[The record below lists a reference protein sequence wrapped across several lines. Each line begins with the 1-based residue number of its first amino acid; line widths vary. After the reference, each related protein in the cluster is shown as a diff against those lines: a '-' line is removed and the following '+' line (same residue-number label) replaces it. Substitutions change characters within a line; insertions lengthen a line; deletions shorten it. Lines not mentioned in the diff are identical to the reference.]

1 MFRPYYVIMNTI
13 IWQKIHSLL
22 TQKSAE
28 VLENIFLMIN
38 RQRLSAVF
46 LLILVFLGPVIVN
59 VHARGR
65 GGDYPNLAAG
75 KESYMVRL
83 QDNLPPASNGNDG
96 NLATAVRSTPRTID
110 AYWEVD
116 LGQEYAV
123 DRVRVIPDSGFED
136 RMTHTVVRLFD
147 GEHTSVYSRHMDSVP
162 RQIFDVWC
170 GGPRRARYVRVG
182 LENKERSTPAGASS
196 WDTYIGVKEVE
207 VFGKEPA
214 EIGLFSFKAS
224 STRISRGESV
234 TLNWL
239 VADITELN
247 LYPDPNI
254 DLLHSLTDVLGAGSI
269 TVFPERSTEY
279 LLVAESTFGIYVK
292 AVSVIVDDVPLSVCI
307 NEIMAR
313 NRQTL
318 KDGYGDYSDWI
329 ELHNPSDV
337 AVEMAGC
344 GLSDKPDNPMKWI
357 FPDVKIPPHG
367 YLLVFASGDMELGEP
382 NDPKGYLHT
391 TWKLDSDGES
401 VVLTAPDGVTILD
414 AIINYPAQRGDLA
427 YGRDMEGELAF
438 LEPTP
443 GSINR
448 ARSYQGWLHRPV
460 FSRERGFYNNPFMLS
475 IQNIDSD
482 AEMFISIDN
491 SIPYVPSSS
500 LTSFPVADTVT
511 VRAAVKQDGYKS
523 PEITTHSY
531 LFINDVISSSV
542 MDKRI
547 TEDPRYAGRLRKGL
561 LDLPTFVVSVPVIPD
576 DRIEREAS
584 LEVLWPDGKDA
595 IQLNCGFARY
605 GGAWTN
611 FAKKNYKLKFRKIY
625 GAGKLR
631 APLFDGFDHGIPAVD
646 EFDTLELRGG
656 SHDMKARGFYMAPC
670 FVEDSMLDMG
680 SLNPHGRF
688 VHLYINSTYW
698 GQFYLRE
705 RLDDN
710 FLASYLEGGTE
721 DYFNVKGN
729 DNVGGA
735 FVPGTPD
742 PIHRHVWNG
751 IRAARGSYKD
761 LRAYVDV
768 PNLIDFMLLWFYGN
782 SETEYRC
789 AGPVNPGSDFTT
801 GFKFWLADSDGFLR
815 TSAMGRNRTSNK
827 GPSDIFGML
836 VAERDPEFM
845 ALLKARIGMHL
856 SARGTLS
863 PENNTARLAMRMEEI
878 QDSLI
883 AECARWG
890 YQTPQSWIDAAEN
903 IYNNLFPHRTAQ
915 LLGYLRS
922 KGWHTVR

>member
-1 MFRPYYVIMNTI
+1 
-13 IWQKIHSLL
+13 
-22 TQKSAE
+22 
-28 VLENIFLMIN
+28 MIN
-38 RQRLSAVF
+38 RQRLNLVF
-46 LLILVFLGPVIVN
+46 LLTLVFLDPIIVN
-59 VHARGR
+59 VYARGR
-65 GGDYPNLAAG
+65 GGDYPNLALG

-83 QDNLPPASNGNDG
+83 HDNLPPASNGNDG
-96 NLATAVRSTPRTID
+96 NLATAVRSTHRTID

-116 LGQEYAV
+116 LGREYAV

-136 RMTHTVVRLFD
+136 RTTHTVVRLFD
-147 GEHTSVYSRHMDSVP
+147 GEHTSVYSRHLDSIP

-170 GGPRRARYVRVG
+170 DGPRRARYVRVG

-196 WDTYIGVKEVE
+196 WDTYIGIKEVE

-214 EIGLFSFKAS
+214 EIGLFSFGAS
-224 STRISRGESV
+224 SARISSGESV
-234 TLNWL
+234 TFNWS

-269 TVFPERSTEY
+269 TVFPEQSTEH
-279 LLVAESTFGIYVK
+279 LLVAENTFGIYVK
-292 AVSVIVDDVPLSVCI
+292 AVSVIVDDVQLSVCI

-337 AVEMAGC
+337 AVEMAGF

-357 FPDVKIPPHG
+357 FPDVKIPPNG
-367 YLLVFASGDMELGEP
+367 YLIVFASGDNELGEP

-391 TWKLDSDGES
+391 NWKLDSDGET
-401 VVLTAPDGVTILD
+401 VVLTARDGVTILD
-414 AIINYPAQRGDLA
+414 AIVNYPAQRADLA
-427 YGRDMEGELAF
+427 YGRDVQADMAF

-448 ARSYQGWLHRPV
+448 AQSYQGWLHRPL
-460 FSRERGFYNNPFMLS
+460 FSHERGFYDNPFMLS
-475 IQNIDSD
+475 IEKTDSD
-482 AEMFISIDN
+482 AEMFISVDD
-491 SIPYVPSSS
+491 SIPYVPASS
-500 LTSFPVADTVT
+500 LTSFPVAETVT

-523 PEITTHSY
+523 PDITTHSY
-531 LFINDVISSSV
+531 LFIDDVASSSV

-584 LEVLWPDGKDA
+584 LEILWPDGKDA
-595 IQLNCGFARY
+595 VQLNCGFARY

-742 PIHRHVWNG
+742 PIHRHVWDE
-751 IRAARGSYKD
+751 IRVARGSYQD
-761 LRAYVDV
+761 LRACVDV

-801 GFKFWLADSDGFLR
+801 GFKFWIADSDGFLR
-815 TSAMGRNRTSNK
+815 TSAMGRNRTSNE

-845 ALLKARIGMHL
+845 ALLKARISMHL
-856 SARGTLS
+856 SSRGTLS
-863 PENNTARLAMRMEEI
+863 PGNNTARLAMRMEEI

-890 YQTPQSWIDAAEN
+890 YQTPQSWIHAAEN
-903 IYNNLFPHRTAQ
+903 IYNNLFPDRTAQ
-915 LLGYLRS
+915 LLGYLRA
-922 KGWHTVR
+922 KGWHSAR